1 MSSNANSV
9 ADLVFVDG
17 PVYTVDAART
27 WARGVAVRNGR
38 IVAVGA
44 DDAVRPLVGP
54 STEIVGLRGRML
66 LPGFQDAHVHPVF
79 GGLDRLQCDLH
90 DLATE
95 AEYVGAIARY
105 AEEHPDRDWILGG
118 GWAMDVFPGGTPT
131 KERLDAVVPDRPVFL
146 PNRDGHGVWVNS
158 RALELAGVT
167 SETPDPRDGRIE
179 RMPDGSP
186 SGTLHEGAAE
196 LVGGRAPGPT
206 GEEH

>member
-1 MSSNANSV
+1 MSPNENSV

-27 WARGVAVRNGR
+27 WARGVAVRDGR

-54 STEIVGLRGRML
+54 STEIVDLRGRML

-95 AEYVGAIARY
+95 AEYVDAIARY
-105 AEEHPDRDWILGG
+105 AEEHPIATGSSAAGG
-118 GWAMDVFPGGTPT
+118 RWTSS
-131 KERLDAVVPDRPVFL
+131 R
-146 PNRDGHGVWVNS
+146 GH
-158 RALELAGVT
+158 A
-167 SETPDPRDGRIE
+167 
-179 RMPDGSP
+179 
-186 SGTLHEGAAE
+186 HEGTARCRRPRSTRLPAQ
-196 LVGGRAPGPT
+196 P
-206 GEEH
+206 